1 MRPRTPLYTALTAAA
16 GQFPLLIVL
25 MYALVEFFPR
35 FAAVDVM
42 GSQWLFL
49 SLLNCATLVYL
60 VVCEYKAPTA
70 LLKSTPLRLLT
81 GFLLVAAASFLVA
94 YNVIESLVTYSRLL
108 SAGIAWFNLCI
119 LLSNRPGLTVQ
130 AIRFIAVVL
139 MVQSARELWG
149 FFNALPPQASLDDL
163 IASMRGNT
171 GNKNFLGAGILLR
184 IPFLLVLLHDNKRL
198 LNGVALTGLLL
209 SVCTLLI
216 INSRSTYLGFLLIS
230 CLYIGFTVVR
240 GLRERKRGLLLRPV
254 LYTLTL
260 LLALACTQVVFSR
273 IGAAGKPGSYGDAGK
288 RMASIS
294 FSNEGSSGRV
304 RLWESA
310 LDFIGEH
317 PLLGGGY
324 GNWKIHS
331 IPYEASSVRGF
342 GIRKHVHNDY
352 LEVTADTGI
361 AGGLLYTGFLLS
373 ILVLGARL
381 SLGRNKPDHVRL
393 YASVM
398 TLSVIGFLSD
408 SLFNFPMERP
418 NMFLHLLFCAAGI
431 MAMHLRWNCKA
442 SSLHMALWP
451 INTGLL
457 VLTLGT
463 TLVAVQAYRSMAVQ
477 RMVRSEWFGIT
488 KPARPPFRSADV
500 NPRFPAI
507 PNLNELGMPIAC
519 MKAKY
524 LVQEGKHA
532 AARAEL
538 DAGNAANPH
547 LYYAEFLRTQM
558 AIAEGDSAAALEWIR
573 MVHRKRPANQQD
585 FEKRYAIA
593 RGLKDNLEMESAFR
607 LKTDVRPE
615 ASDYILHAKAMFER
629 SGDSLAREQILRAGE
644 TVFPGKVIKDYPN

>member
-1 MRPRTPLYTALTAAA
+1 MQLRTSLLNSLSTALR
-16 GQFPLLIVL
+16 QFPLLIVL
-25 MYALVEFFPR
+25 LYALVEFFPH

-49 SLLNCATLVYL
+49 ALLNCATLVYL
-60 VVCEYKAPTA
+60 VVRAYQAPIA
-70 LLKSTPLRLLT
+70 FLNSTSLRLLG
-81 GFLLVAAASFLVA
+81 GFLLVSAASFLVA

-108 SAGIAWFNLCI
+108 TAGIAWFNLCI

-130 AIRFIAVVL
+130 AIRFIALVL
-139 MVQSARELWG
+139 IVQSARELWG
-149 FFNALPPQASLDDL
+149 FFEALPPQGSIDDL
-163 IASMRGNT
+163 IASMRGNA

-198 LNGVALTGLLL
+198 LNGIALVGLLL
-209 SVCTLLI
+209 GVCTLLI
-216 INSRSTYLGFLLIS
+216 INSRSTYLGLLLIS
-230 CLYIGFTVVR
+230 GLYIGFTLVR
-240 GLRERKRGLLLRPV
+240 GLKERNHGLILRPV
-254 LYTLTL
+254 LYAGTL

-273 IGAAGKPGSYGDAGK
+273 ISAAGPQGSYGEAGK

-310 LDFIGEH
+310 VDFIGKH

-373 ILVLGARL
+373 IFLLGARL
-381 SLGRNKPDHVRL
+381 SLGRDKPDHVRL

-398 TLSVIGFLSD
+398 TLSLLAFLSD

-431 MAMHLRWNCKA
+431 IAMHLRWRGGEDTGRV
-442 SSLHMALWP
+442 SITP
-451 INTGLL
+451 INAVLL
-457 VLTLGT
+457 VLAIGT
-463 TLVAVQAYRSMAVQ
+463 TWVSAQAYRSMAVQ
-477 RMVRSEWFGIT
+477 RTVRTEWFGLT
-488 KPARPPFRSADV
+488 KPARPPFRSADI

-507 PNLNELGMPIAC
+507 PNLNEIGMPIAC

-524 LVQEGKHA
+524 LVQERKFA
-532 AARAEL
+532 AARMEL

-558 AIAEGDSAAALEWIR
+558 ALLEGDSVAALEWIR
-573 MVHRKRPANQQD
+573 IVHRNRPANQQA

-593 RGLKDNLEMESAFR
+593 RALQDTAEMQAAFR
-607 LKTDVRPE
+607 LKTDIHPE
-615 ASDYILHAKAMFER
+615 ALDYILHATAVFER
-629 SGDSLAREQILRAGE
+629 SGDSLERDRILRVGE
-644 TVFPGKVIKDYPN
+644 TVFPGRVKKGYRN